1 MNEKE
6 CSELTCSWRYS
17 IHSLI
22 PVISIAPLQVHYYS
36 KAIPTTALILLT
48 RRNATGNLSEGLVQG
63 PHVAARVEFEP
74 ATLRTRGTELTAEPP
89 RPKVPPYCR
98 FFLAGSH
105 PLMHI

>member
-48 RRNATGNLSEGLVQG
+48 RRNATGNLSEGLLQ
-63 PHVAARVEFEP
+63 VEFEP

-89 RPKVPPYCR
+89 RPKVPPHCR

-105 PLMHI
+105 PL